1 MIHGI
6 IFDKDGT
13 LFDFRRSWG
22 RWSAGL
28 LREIAG
34 SEEQARRLG
43 EAIGYDLE
51 TGSFEPWSPVIAATA
66 DEIADRLLPLLP
78 GCQKRD
84 LVAQMNALAAHAEMS
99 EAVPLAPLLAGLRA
113 RGLKI
118 GLATNDSEA
127 PARAHL
133 GRHGLTEMFDFIAG
147 ADSGHGGKPDPGML
161 LAFADRVGLAPATVV
176 MVGDSAH
183 DLIAGRAAGMR
194 TVAVLTGIALAD
206 ELEGFA
212 DAVLP
217 DIGGLAD
224 WIDGMEAA

>member
-22 RWSAGL
+22 TWSSHL
-28 LREIAG
+28 LREISS
-34 SEEQARRLG
+34 SEAQAREL
-43 EAIGYDLE
+43 AAALGYDMD
-51 TGSFEPWSPVIAATA
+51 TGAFAPWSPVIASTA
-66 DEIADRLLPLLP
+66 DEIAELLLPLLP
-78 GCQKRD
+78 GWTKRE
-84 LVAQMNALAAHAEMS
+84 LVAQMNRLAAGAEMA
-99 EAVPLAPLLAGLRA
+99 EAVPLAPLLAQLRA

-133 GRHGLTEMFDFIAG
+133 GRHGLTELFDFIAG
-147 ADSGHGGKPDPGML
+147 ADSGHGGKPEPGML
-161 LAFADRVGLAPATVV
+161 LAFADRTGIEPEHVV

-183 DLIAGRAAGMR
+183 DLIAGRAAGMQ
-194 TVAVLTGIALAD
+194 TVAVLTGIAVAEELA
-206 ELEGFA
+206 GFA
-212 DAVLP
+212 DVILP

-224 WIDGMEAA
+224 WIDGLAAA

>member
-22 RWSAGL
+22 GWAAHL
-28 LREIAG
+28 LRALAQDEG
-34 SEEQARRLG
+34 QARRLA
-43 EAIGYDLE
+43 EAIGYDMQ
-51 TGSFEPWSPVIAATA
+51 TRGFEPWSPVIAATA
-66 DEIADRLLPLLP
+66 DEIADRMLPLLP
-78 GCQKRD
+78 GWQKRD
-84 LVAQMNALAAHAEMS
+84 LVAEMNRLAADAVMA
-99 EAVPLAPLLAGLRA
+99 EAVPLAPLLGALRA

-133 GRHGLTEMFDFIAG
+133 GRHGLTDLFDFIAG
-147 ADSGHGGKPDPGML
+147 ADSGHGSKPAPGML
-161 LAFADRVGLAPATVV
+161 LAFAERVGLEPAQVV

-194 TVAVLTGIALAD
+194 TVAVLTGIAVAEDLSGLAD
-206 ELEGFA
+206 A
-212 DAVLP
+212 ILP
-217 DIGGLAD
+217 DIGALTD
-224 WIDGMEAA
+224 WIDGLAA